1 MDADRLAWGR
11 AELDGLARQYGARRV
26 EVLPA
31 EKGLPAVYAWE
42 FPPWFCAFCGPAQ
55 PVQPGC
61 PHPLAAHGTLAE
73 REAEAARVRAAMED
87 RA

>member
-1 MDADRLAWGR
+1 MADRLAFDT
-11 AELDGLARQYGARRV
+11 AELAGLAHHHGAVV

-31 EKGLPAVYAWE
+31 ENGLPAVHAWR
-42 FPPWFCAFCGPAQ
+42 FPPWFCPHCGPER

-73 REAEAARVRAAMED
+73 REAEAARVRAA
-87 RA
+87 RWLF